1 MAVGSLAGALMAAR
15 RRIAPSARFV
25 VIMALVFSAIE
36 VAAGLMPTYWTFA
49 AILPL
54 LGFAA
59 LLTLTAANAS
69 IQLGVDPQLRGRVMA
84 LYMMLLLG
92 GTPIGSPI
100 LGWIG
105 EVFGPRWTLIGGG
118 LAATA
123 GILISSA
130 LLWRRQQKHQL

>member
-1 MAVGSLAGALMAAR
+1 
-15 RRIAPSARFV
+15 
-25 VIMALVFSAIE
+25 
-36 VAAGLMPTYWTFA
+36 MPTYWTFA

-92 GTPIGSPI
+92 GTPIGAPI

-105 EVFGPRWTLIGGG
+105 ELFGPRWTLIGGG
-118 LAATA
+118 AAAAA
-123 GILISSA
+123 GVLISA
-130 LLWRRQQKHQL
+130 LGVARRRAKHQH